1 MAALCQ
7 QLSSLTAAQTNW
19 VQDEEIFPLWGVGV
33 SGFTCAC
40 LGHAEVSKGPR
51 DSWWST
57 VNDLTWETSCYEE
70 SKFGGAW
77 YDPAAG

>member
-1 MAALCQ
+1 MGLLLKENGRILRFFIFMAALCQ

-51 DSWWST
+51 DS
-57 VNDLTWETSCYEE
+57 
-70 SKFGGAW
+70 
-77 YDPAAG
+77 